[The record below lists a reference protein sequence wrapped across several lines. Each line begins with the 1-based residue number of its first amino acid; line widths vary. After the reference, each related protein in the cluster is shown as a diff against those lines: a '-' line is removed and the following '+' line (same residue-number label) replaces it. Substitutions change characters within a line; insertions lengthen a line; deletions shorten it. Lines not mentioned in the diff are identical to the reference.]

1 MWERERGGVEQN
13 VVRSQ
18 FASIYGEQ
26 PRNERI
32 KIKTSNYPPTSWM
45 SATLNYL
52 VLLYDYADCVHAFSQ
67 CLYPLCSLIQF
78 ACVGHCL
85 DGDAPDYN
93 LVMLVIHFFACCADW
108 RYWRQWRMTATTTTR
123 MLDLF
128 GVIGIES
135 LAYMRHAWATIRER
149 VRFNISKMCFVFMV
163 AGNSNAINI

>member
-93 LVMLVIHFFACCADW
+93 LVMLVMPLFRLLGWLKALATVTNDGDDHDQNARLVW
-108 RYWRQWRMTATTTTR
+108 RHRNRKPRIYATR
-123 MLDLF
+123 MNHNTW
-128 GVIGIES
+128 ES
-135 LAYMRHAWATIRER
+135 SI
-149 VRFNISKMCFVFMV
+149 
-163 AGNSNAINI
+163 